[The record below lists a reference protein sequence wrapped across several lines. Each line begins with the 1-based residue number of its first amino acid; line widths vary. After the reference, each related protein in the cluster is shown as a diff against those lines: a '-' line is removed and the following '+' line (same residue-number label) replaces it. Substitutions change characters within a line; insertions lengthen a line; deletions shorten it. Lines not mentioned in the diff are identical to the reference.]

1 MFEFEKACLAGKRNG
16 LMTVGLVVN
25 SEDSLTSQKGH
36 MKSYC
41 KRFKITKQFIIS
53 AYETW
58 KLAESGRDNAWRVD
72 KQYGGIN
79 NLADEIFNE
88 IQTRTLQFEPIV
100 YTDRLEA
107 GNGKIRH
114 IGQQSAKQQICD
126 YIFITAVEGF
136 LNKRIGFYQVASIK
150 NKGPVFASKMV
161 GRWVQEGGYWT
172 HMDIRH
178 CYQSMD
184 QAVILGILSKY
195 IKSKELIY
203 IAKTLMST
211 YEEGLNIGSYF
222 SLKISQLVLSFAY
235 HFLEDKH
242 RIRRG
247 RRIKSISHQIW
258 YADDIYLFS
267 RNKRELQRIARSLSA
282 YLSFEFNLHVKPWK
296 VCMCYKEPTDIAGYV
311 CKLYATTIR
320 KKTYLRIRKA
330 YRSYYKSP
338 SLQKARRA
346 CSYWGYLKHSDSKYA
361 MKVNDYKAL
370 VRSARKYISRYD
382 RRTNERS
389 LSITVQ
395 RKTRRGVDGRFCY
408 SRKAVRLA
416 S

>member
-1 MFEFEKACLAGKRNG
+1 MFEFEKVCLAGKRNG
-16 LMTVGLVVN
+16 LMTVGLVAN

-107 GNGKIRH
+107 GNSKIRH

-126 YIFITAVEGF
+126 YVFITAVEEF

-161 GRWVQEGGYWT
+161 GRWVQAGGYWT

-203 IAKTLMST
+203 IAETLMST

-296 VCMCYKEPTDIAGYV
+296 VCMCYKEPPDIAGYV

-330 YRSYYKSP
+330 HRSYSKSP

-395 RKTRRGVDGRFCY
+395 HKSRRSDSSRFCY

>member
-16 LMTVGLVVN
+16 LMTVGLVAN

-72 KQYGGIN
+72 KQYGSIN

-88 IQTRTLQFEPIV
+88 IQTRTLRFDPIV

-126 YIFITAVEGF
+126 YIFITAVEDF

-150 NKGPVFASKMV
+150 NKGPVFASKMAR
-161 GRWVQEGGYWT
+161 RWVQEGGYWT

-184 QAVILGILSKY
+184 QTVILGILSKY

-203 IAKTLMST
+203 IAETLMST

-296 VCMCYKEPTDIAGYV
+296 VCMCYKEPPDIAGYV

-320 KKTYLRIRKA
+320 KKTYLRIRRA
-330 YRSYYKSP
+330 YRSYSKSP

-395 RKTRRGVDGRFCY
+395 CKTGRGIDGRFCY